1 MLHFLNYTY
10 TFTKVGE
17 KDRALL
23 LNKLGRLAGW
33 LFREAQR
40 PGQLTVMV
48 ATDAVR
54 EAYTFPAEDVRQA
67 HLGYLLAWL
76 ETTGGR
82 DARLRAAQNAER
94 LSVASSL
101 DPALERDQLAEVV
114 ERWAIARSDA
124 NDRAMDRETKRIDE
138 ILSQELLR
146 RFELVDHTID
156 YLRADKRRVNRGV
169 SELEKASNQELW
181 YQYLRME
188 RRSDDGDDDPVFVAS
203 PETDRYPAAASS
215 RYFVH
220 EASEEL
226 RVAALIHDDPE
237 LQDEAIADGEAIR
250 GEIIAVRDEE
260 PGRRTVP
267 VWTIE
272 APDVAPL
279 RIREGSWL
287 CVAGLPQRTLIVVV

>member
-1 MLHFLNYTY
+1 
-10 TFTKVGE
+10 
-17 KDRALL
+17 
-23 LNKLGRLAGW
+23 
-33 LFREAQR
+33 
-40 PGQLTVMV
+40 
-48 ATDAVR
+48 
-54 EAYTFPAEDVRQA
+54 
-67 HLGYLLAWL
+67 
-76 ETTGGR
+76 
-82 DARLRAAQNAER
+82 
-94 LSVASSL
+94 
-101 DPALERDQLAEVV
+101 
-114 ERWAIARSDA
+114 
-124 NDRAMDRETKRIDE
+124 
-138 ILSQELLR
+138 
-146 RFELVDHTID
+146 LVDHTID
-156 YLRADKRRVNRGV
+156 YLRGDKRRVNRGV

-188 RRSDDGDDDPVFVAS
+188 RGSDGDDDGPAFVAS

-226 RVAALIHDDPE
+226 RLAALIHDDPE

-250 GEIIAVRDEE
+250 GKIIAVRDED

-287 CVAGLPQRTLIVVV
+287 CVAGLPRRTLAVRRVDPAGKENLKIEVEVIGLKTQPRDGQRGVRSGDDPKLVGEVITLVPASTEGMLRRKSMKIWSRNTPGSWLTHSKPSGPRTELPTESAEDLDGLHKRTVG